1 MSHAGEELQG
11 AAYTA
16 LAASAELSALIG
28 AGRIYDDVP
37 KDQRPPYVVFGKSI
51 HSDWSTDS
59 ETGMVHEIELHAW
72 ARESG
77 RKEIFKI
84 QEVLIDVLTTMPA
97 QLGGH
102 HLVNLTHEQ
111 SEIEARD
118 KHRAFRGISR
128 FRAVSEP
135 L

>member
-11 AAYTA
+11 AVYTA
-16 LAASAELSALIG
+16 LAASAELAALIG

-72 ARESG
+72 SRENG
-77 RKEIFKI
+77 RKEIFRI
-84 QEVLIDVLTTMPA
+84 QEVLIKVLAAIPN
-97 QLGGH
+97 QLGAH

-111 SEIEARD
+111 SEIETRD